1 MAGWFKGSGRPFVV
15 VANKTDKLS
24 KTAVSENLA
33 VIRATLEL
41 PEDTPLL
48 PFSAEK
54 GDGRPELLGKIL
66 EQV

>member
-1 MAGWFKGSGRPFVV
+1 M
-15 VANKTDKLS
+15 ANKTDKLS